1 MLAIGLGYLAAG
13 FGAGII
19 MLAAA
24 GGIARLSAAA
34 LEGTARQPEA
44 AGDLRT
50 SMLIPAALIEGLGF
64 FALVICLLV
73 ALTLNGAVAKSGGE
87 GGTSA
92 SQSK

>member
-1 MLAIGLGYLAAG
+1 MLDIGLGYLGAG
-13 FGAGII
+13 WGAGII
-19 MLAAA
+19 MLAAG

-44 AGDLRT
+44 AGNLRT

-64 FALVICLLV
+64 FALVICLLM

-87 GGTSA
+87 AASA
-92 SQSK
+92 AHETK